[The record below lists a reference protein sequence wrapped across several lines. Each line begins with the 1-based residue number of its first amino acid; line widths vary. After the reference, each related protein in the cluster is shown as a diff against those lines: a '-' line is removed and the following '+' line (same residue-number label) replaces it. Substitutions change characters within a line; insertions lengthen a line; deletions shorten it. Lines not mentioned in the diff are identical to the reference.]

1 MIPGYTGKN
10 LDCIVI
16 VQVQVII
23 TLQKTYDVMLLQS
36 GHREIADK
44 KIRA

>member
-16 VQVQVII
+16 VQVII